1 MKHKS
6 LTRKLFTAVAI
17 LTIPVICT
25 STASASPV
33 SFMGKTEV
41 IAQNALRGADA
52 VGIDTAADINFT
64 SSSDEIVATSKDAS
78 IKLEKEGNSAQVTSQ
93 SGDTLVLPEE
103 ASGNVGVSD
112 GTGVVAGKNM
122 TDFAVNLSE
131 EGNTRVTSVL
141 NSKEAPE
148 RLDYTFAD
156 ASYLTIEENGS
167 VTIYDKDNQISGG
180 VETPWAV
187 DAQGKSVP
195 THYEVNG
202 NVLTQVI
209 EHNANDYAYPVTADP
224 SWSAAFKWLGRG
236 AKFLAKKVGPG
247 VAVLCLAGAGWAWY
261 RSDARGWVRVGDAVV
276 GCIA

>member
-1 MKHKS
+1 MTHIS
-6 LTRKLFTAVAI
+6 LKQKLFTAVAV
-17 LTIPVICT
+17 LTVPFMCA

-33 SFMGKTEV
+33 SFMDETEV

-52 VGIDTAADINFT
+52 VGIDTAADINF
-64 SSSDEIVATSKDAS
+64 SSSSGEIVATSKDVS
-78 IKLEKEGNSAQVTSQ
+78 VKLEKEGNTAQVTSQ

-122 TDFAVNLSE
+122 TDFAVNLSD
-131 EGNTRVTSVL
+131 EGSTRVTSVL
-141 NSKEAPE
+141 SSKAAPE

-156 ASYLTIEENGS
+156 ASSLTIHENGS
-167 VTIYDKDNQISGG
+167 VTIIGKDNQISGG
-180 VETPWAV
+180 VDVPWAV

-195 THYEVNG
+195 TYYEVNG

-209 EHNANDYAYPVTADP
+209 EHNADDYAYPVTADP
-224 SWSAAFKWLGRG
+224 SWSTVFKWVGRG

-247 VAVLCLAGAGWAWY
+247 AAVLCLTGAGWAWY
-261 RSDARGWVRVGDAVV
+261 RSDANGWVRVGDAVA
-276 GCIA
+276 GCLL